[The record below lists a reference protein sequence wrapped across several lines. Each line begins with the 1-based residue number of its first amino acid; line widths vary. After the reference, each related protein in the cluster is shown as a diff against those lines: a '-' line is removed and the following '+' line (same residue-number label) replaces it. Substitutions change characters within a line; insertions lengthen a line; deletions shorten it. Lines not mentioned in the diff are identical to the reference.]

1 MGFFGRVLEGELP
14 LAAPG
19 EVGVVL
25 MVVVVGVVVDHVGGR
40 GGFSLETWEA
50 WEDCEAVGFV
60 DIGGNV
66 GWVVSR
72 GPGQ

>member
-1 MGFFGRVLEGELP
+1 M
-14 LAAPG
+14 AAPG
-19 EVGVVL
+19 EGVVVL
-25 MVVVVGVVVDHVGGR
+25 VVVMVGEVVDHVGGR